1 MYNTY
6 IIYAFKIH
14 FLYIFKFQAFLK
26 IPTLLYIQNFKALSF
41 QIFPEFSSLKNSY
54 IIPAFKIWCSLS
66 SFSC

>member
-1 MYNTY
+1 MYYIYIYTYYIYNTY

-41 QIFPEFSSLKNSY
+41 QIFQNFQV
-54 IIPAFKIWCSLS
+54 
-66 SFSC
+66 